1 VKALLKAIALATL
14 ATVVSCFAVPSTV
27 GAAGPIHFT
36 THLKGINEVAPNAT
50 RGTGELTATIS
61 ADRMSI
67 TYTLTYSNLEGT
79 SGVGS
84 KRLLFAHFHFG
95 LPREIAGV
103 MVFLCDN
110 KGMAPPAA
118 GVPACPDD
126 GTGSGTVSGTITAD
140 GVVGPKAQGILT
152 EGAGGA
158 AETAADAFGEVLKA
172 IEEGA
177 SYTNVHTQ
185 TFPGGE
191 IRGQNRRKED

>member
-1 VKALLKAIALATL
+1 MKSLLKAIAL
-14 ATVVSCFAVPSTV
+14 ATVVSCFAVPSIV
-27 GAAGPIHFT
+27 SAAGPIHFK
-36 THLKGINEVAPNAT
+36 THLKGVNEVPPNAT

-61 ADRMSI
+61 ADRLSI

-79 SGVGS
+79 NPGIGGN
-84 KRLLFAHFHFG
+84 RLLFAHFHLG
-95 LPREIAGV
+95 LGRETGGV

-110 KGMAPPAA
+110 SGKAPV
-118 GVPACPDD
+118 GVPLCPDD
-126 GTGSGTVSGTITAD
+126 GTGSGTVMNGTITKD
-140 GVVGPKAQGILT
+140 DVVGPGAQGILK

-191 IRGQNRRKED
+191 IRGQNRHSED

>member
-1 VKALLKAIALATL
+1 MVYL
-14 ATVVSCFAVPSTV
+14 C
-27 GAAGPIHFT
+27 
-36 THLKGINEVAPNAT
+36 NN
-50 RGTGELTATIS
+50 TGLI
-61 ADRMSI
+61 
-67 TYTLTYSNLEGT
+67 
-79 SGVGS
+79 
-84 KRLLFAHFHFG
+84 
-95 LPREIAGV
+95 
-103 MVFLCDN
+103 
-110 KGMAPPAA
+110 PPPPP

-126 GTGSGTVSGTITAD
+126 GTGSGTVSGTITDAD
-140 GVVGPKAQGILT
+140 VVGPKAQGILT

>member
-14 ATVVSCFAVPSTV
+14 VSCFALPSTV
-27 GAAGPIHFT
+27 GAAGPIHFKT
-36 THLKGINEVAPNAT
+36 RLIGVDEVPPIAT
-50 RGTGELTATIS
+50 RGTGELNATIS
-61 ADRMSI
+61 ADHLSI

-79 SGVGS
+79 NGVGNN
-84 KRLLFAHFHFG
+84 RLLFAHIHFG
-95 LPREIAGV
+95 LAREAGGI

-110 KGMAPPAA
+110 KGLAPA

-126 GTGSGTVSGTITAD
+126 GTGSGTVSGTITSAD
-140 GVVGPKAQGILT
+140 VVGPGAQGILK
-152 EGAGGA
+152 EGAPGGA

-185 TFPGGE
+185 TFAGGE

>member
-1 VKALLKAIALATL
+1 MKTLLRAIALV
-14 ATVVSCFAVPSTV
+14 TVASCFAVPSTV
-27 GAAGPIHFT
+27 GAAGPIHFKT
-36 THLKGINEVAPNAT
+36 QLKGVNEVPPNAT

-61 ADRMSI
+61 ADRQSI

-84 KRLLFAHFHFG
+84 NRLLFAHFHFG
-95 LPREIAGV
+95 LPREAAGV
-103 MVFLCDN
+103 MVFLCN
-110 KGMAPPAA
+110 NTGVAPG

-126 GTGSGTVSGTITAD
+126 GTGSGTVSGTITNAD
-140 GVVGPKAQGILT
+140 VVGPKAQGILT

-191 IRGQNRRKED
+191 IRGQNRSNED